1 MFNKPKETCMNPK
14 IGRLALCVLA
24 LLALATPLLAHH
36 GTAISFDMDKQITLK
51 GTVTEFKWT
60 NPHVSL
66 HFDVKGEDGKVV
78 PWSAEATSPYFWAQR
93 GYNKNAVKPGD
104 EITITLHPGKAGN
117 PSGLLMKVMIGDR
130 VVLLDND
137 GK

>member
-1 MFNKPKETCMNPK
+1 MKTRR
-14 IGRLALCVLA
+14 GRSFVCVVSVLMMV
-24 LLALATPLLAHH
+24 TPLLAHH
-36 GTAISFDMDKQITLK
+36 GTAISFQMDKETTLK
-51 GTVTEFKWT
+51 GIVTQFKWT

-78 PWSAEATSPYFWAQR
+78 AWSAEATSPYFWAQR

-117 PSGLLMKVMIGDR
+117 PVGLLMKVMIGDK

-137 GK
+137 GR